1 MDALLLVA
9 IVGIPLLWLVGMATF
24 AYYDAERVG
33 MNQRKWAA
41 ISLLVP
47 LFGFFAYL
55 FERSELSYDPE
66 TDPYAGGGYNLQDEG
81 DDS

>member
-1 MDALLLVA
+1 MDALLLVV
-9 IVGIPLLWLVGMATF
+9 IVGIPILWLVGMATF
-24 AYYDAERVG
+24 AYYDAGRVG

-41 ISLLVP
+41 ISLFVP

-55 FERSELSYDPE
+55 FERSELFYDPD
-66 TDPYAGGGYNLQDEG
+66 TDPYASGGYNLQDD